1 MIPWWT
7 GGEAAVSE
15 QKLAWFTGYTVITV
29 VSTAWRTFH
38 VALNTLLLALVYI
51 VTTRTRGHTRLI
63 WWMTKIMCTRHY
75 IMHVWLMHNTAFPLV
90 FFSHAVVSQLF
101 NKLKNFSC
109 ARLLYNKCYYCSV
122 FKKKYTSFIWKWNVV
137 CRWALTEQE
146 VFGVAA
152 EALLFVCARALETA
166 LVTGLA
172 LAVLI
177 GECVQRAAT
186 EVVAVP
192 VHILHHVVSAGE
204 AGGRMR
210 TWARLAGL
218 VTL

>member
-1 MIPWWT
+1 M
-7 GGEAAVSE
+7 
-15 QKLAWFTGYTVITV
+15 
-29 VSTAWRTFH
+29 
-38 VALNTLLLALVYI
+38 
-51 VTTRTRGHTRLI
+51 
-63 WWMTKIMCTRHY
+63 
-75 IMHVWLMHNTAFPLV
+75 
-90 FFSHAVVSQLF
+90 
-101 NKLKNFSC
+101 
-109 ARLLYNKCYYCSV
+109 
-122 FKKKYTSFIWKWNVV
+122 V

-186 EVVAVP
+186 EEVAVP
-192 VHILHHVVSAGE
+192 VHILPHAVSAGE

-210 TWARLAGL
+210 T
-218 VTL
+218 